1 MLWYQRKDKSLV
13 MLSKFA
19 AFETWDVARVIGCAD
34 GAFNGTT
41 IEQLGSAEQA
51 AAFLN
56 WLLMTVICM
65 EFLSNE
71 RHYWISY
78 EEFIEYEKGDEENGE
93 RSIAQQCAGEQR

>member
-19 AFETWDVARVIGCAD
+19 AFETWDAARVIGCAD
-34 GAFNGTT
+34 GLFNGAA
-41 IEQLGSAEQA
+41 IEQFDSEKPAV
-51 AAFLN
+51 AFLD
-56 WLLMTVICM
+56 WLLMTVICI
-65 EFLSNE
+65 EFLSNA

-93 RSIAQQCAGEQR
+93 RSIAQQCASEQR